1 MTSLMLPLSQTLRK
15 IAHYYCSSFKEGKS
29 KFNCSCVR
37 VRCSQLLQTRRGVP
51 LCTYVYESI
60 ERSLEK
66 SRNCSPLEAD
76 LCDVIS
82 GSGKSFWRG
91 VDLTAGAQCCVTPP
105 PPHGNKL
112 PQHSYCHFILFANI
126 YKLGVRS

>member
-1 MTSLMLPLSQTLRK
+1 M
-15 IAHYYCSSFKEGKS
+15 
-29 KFNCSCVR
+29 R

-51 LCTYVYESI
+51 LCTYLYQSI

-76 LCDVIS
+76 LCNVIS

-91 VDLTAGAQCCVTPP
+91 VDLTAGATMLCVPP
-105 PPHGNKL
+105 PPHPPTTNYHSTRIDILYSLQIFINWVCVFKRTCRLTIRKL
-112 PQHSYCHFILFANI
+112 TFKHMGASVVCFDLF
-126 YKLGVRS
+126 